1 MSVDTIT
8 PAADGVVRVRLS
20 DPAGRPLPKWTP
32 GSHIDLELG
41 ELSRQ
46 YSLCSDP
53 NDLSHYEIAVL
64 EEPASR
70 GGSRYV
76 HRTLQAGHRL
86 KMRGPRNHFKLD
98 PDARRYIFVA
108 GGIGVTPPI
117 VAMADHAKAAGKDYE
132 IHYCGRDVD
141 TMALLDRLTAEHG
154 AELEVHSSAAGN
166 RLDIP
171 ALLATPVEGTQIYSC
186 GPERLLTALEDA
198 TAHWPEDS
206 LHVEHFTS
214 NLATLD
220 PADEHAF
227 ESNSATPD

>member
-1 MSVDTIT
+1 M
-8 PAADGVVRVRLS
+8 
-20 DPAGRPLPKWTP
+20 
-32 GSHIDLELG
+32 
-41 ELSRQ
+41 
-46 YSLCSDP
+46 
-53 NDLSHYEIAVL
+53 
-64 EEPASR
+64 
-70 GGSRYV
+70 
-76 HRTLQAGHRL
+76 
-86 KMRGPRNHFKLD
+86 
-98 PDARRYIFVA
+98 A

-227 ESNSATPD
+227 EVELRDSGLTVQVAADQTVLDASVRRTSTSRATARRGCADRAKPPPSSTARWITATWYSPKPNGLGTSR